1 MNANL
6 RWCEYQKN
14 DKLPPIP
21 SSWLTSK
28 KSNVNL
34 KQKQNTKPN
43 IFEHLDELTSDVDKK
58 ECVGCESGVDCA
70 AGHTCM

>member
-6 RWCEYQKN
+6 RWCEYEKN

-28 KSNVNL
+28 KTNINL
-34 KQKQNTKPN
+34 KQKQKTN
-43 IFEHLDELTSDVDKK
+43 IFEYLDKLTPTSDEK
-58 ECVGCESGVDCA
+58 ECVGCESGVDCVE
-70 AGHTCM
+70 GHTCK